1 MPMLPDMEPDHVTPE
16 SRAPA
21 RGPLHAARAFLS
33 DPANLLALVLLAA
46 LVTRVV
52 WLWLPQGSLIFDEA
66 YYVNASRV
74 LLSVDL
80 PDGARYADAP
90 LGLDPN
96 EEHPPLG
103 KVLMAASMLVFGDNG
118 VGWRLPSVI
127 AGLVA
132 LLALYGIVR
141 ATGET
146 ARLGVLVVGL
156 LALDNLTLVHGRIG
170 TLDMMAL
177 APILVGAWLALRD
190 RPILAGIALAVGVL
204 VKLTSVFGLLAVL
217 VVTVIELARRRRR
230 SGRPGFTDLRPTLLL
245 LSAFTVVTVGGLW
258 SLDVAFTGHPDP
270 WAHFLYM
277 ASFGAS
283 LQAPDGPTG
292 IASQPWSWLI
302 NEVQINYLRVA
313 VDVTSGGEV
322 ISSRPTIDFRGALN
336 PFLIGSFV
344 LAFAFALSYAIR
356 TGHRL
361 ATWSLVWMAANY
373 LPFFALVLINHRIT
387 YLYYFL
393 PVVPA
398 LAVAL
403 ALLLRRSGLPRLVS
417 VATVGAIV
425 VGFIAYFPFRQLP
438 A

>member
-1 MPMLPDMEPDHVTPE
+1 MEPADDALELPVV
-16 SRAPA
+16 
-21 RGPLHAARAFLS
+21 AARQRTGGALTTVRSFLS
-33 DPANLLALVLLAA
+33 DPGNLLALVLLFA
-46 LVTRVV
+46 LVTRAV

-80 PDGARYADAP
+80 PDAARYGAAP
-90 LGLDPN
+90 PGLDPN
-96 EEHPPLG
+96 AEHPPLG
-103 KVLMAASMLVFGDNG
+103 KVVMAASMLVFGDNG
-118 VGWRLPSVI
+118 IGWRLPSLI
-127 AGLVA
+127 AGLIA
-132 LLALYGIVR
+132 LLAVYGIVR

-146 ARLGVLVVGL
+146 ARLGVLAVGL
-156 LALDNLTLVHGRIG
+156 LALDNLTLLHGRIG

-177 APILVGAWLALRD
+177 APILAGAWLALRGS
-190 RPILAGIALAVGVL
+190 PVLAGIALAIGVL
-204 VKLTSVFGLLAVL
+204 VKLTSVFGLVAVL
-217 VVTVIELARRRRR
+217 IVTAIDLLRRRREA
-230 SGRPGFTDLRPTLLL
+230 GRLGFEDVRPTLLL
-245 LSAFTVVTVGGLW
+245 LSAFTMVTVGGLW
-258 SLDVAFTGHPDP
+258 ALDLAFTGHSDP
-270 WAHFLYM
+270 WAHFLFM

-292 IASQPWSWLI
+292 IASQPWQWLV

-322 ISSRPTIDFRGALN
+322 VSSRPTIDFRGAMN

-398 LAVAL
+398 LAIAVAV
-403 ALLLRRSGLPRLVS
+403 LLRRSGLPQLVT
-417 VATVGAIV
+417 VIAVGAVV
-425 VGFIAYFPFRQLP
+425 VGFLAYFPFRQLP
-438 A
+438 G